1 MSNSIVIR
9 VIGPT
14 TSIAI
19 TDTASTPVLITQ
31 KGNDLV
37 NYAEF
42 TNTGT
47 ASISIKV
54 STISADA
61 VHPVAGTPGD
71 YLLKGTSSVILAVP
85 ANPYYVS
92 GITISGTSTLY
103 VTPVDSQ

>member
-14 TSIAI
+14 NLIAVSG
-19 TDTASTPVLITQ
+19 TASTPLLITQ

-47 ASISIKV
+47 ASASIKISTV
-54 STISADA
+54 SEVA
-61 VHPVAGTPGD
+61 VHPEAGTPGD
-71 YLLKGTSSVILAVP
+71 YLLKGASSVILAVP

-92 GITISGTSTLY
+92 AITIAGTTTLY